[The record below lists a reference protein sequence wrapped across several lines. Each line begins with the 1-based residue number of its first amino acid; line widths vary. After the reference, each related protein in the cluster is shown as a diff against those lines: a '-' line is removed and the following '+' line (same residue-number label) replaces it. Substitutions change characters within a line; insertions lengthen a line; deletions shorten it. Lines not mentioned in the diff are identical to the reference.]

1 MLRGFYTGNSKFI
14 FDHCSYVSKYV
25 IIVTSTRVLMIFL
38 SKYPPH
44 LLKRTYDLKQNGIQ
58 EKATFSGIV
67 FVPMYLVWS
76 VLFQVPKVPEIWS
89 FKNCYQKFQVLHF
102 SMQPYFC
109 NNISSERQW
118 HVTHYIT
125 GHICPSDRFKCRN
138 WKKGNFGEK
147 IPEIFWEKL
156 IK

>member
-25 IIVTSTRVLMIFL
+25 IIVTYARVLMIFL

-76 VLFQVPKVPEIWS
+76 VLFQVPKVPEI
-89 FKNCYQKFQVLHF
+89 
-102 SMQPYFC
+102 
-109 NNISSERQW
+109 
-118 HVTHYIT
+118 
-125 GHICPSDRFKCRN
+125 
-138 WKKGNFGEK
+138 
-147 IPEIFWEKL
+147 
-156 IK
+156 